1 MTPSQ
6 SLPFKKECCW
16 LCFLYFTL
24 WCHACRVN
32 CRSDKPKKVEL
43 GPSKSHNK
51 WQRNELPVQIYSASS
66 PAPLP
71 EIHPRIFYKRS
82 FPWFGTFLQRGF
94 RIHLLSPTFLMLYFW
109 SRTWTSLSTV
119 LPLIN
124 KLVGWSAWFS
134 FEILPQEPDTCWKM
148 SLKRHDCQLTHVV
161 LLASPAPRVHQEH
174 GLEEVMCGVENTYM
188 IYVAKFRASS

>member
-1 MTPSQ
+1 MSSQ
-6 SLPFKKECCW
+6 SR
-16 LCFLYFTL
+16 FTL
-24 WCHACRVN
+24 CLLLLLCL
-32 CRSDKPKKVEL
+32 RSTQESSIKDPFPGL
-43 GPSKSHNK
+43 GH
-51 WQRNELPVQIYSASS
+51 SS
-66 PAPLP
+66 SVS
-71 EIHPRIFYKRS
+71 EHP
-82 FPWFGTFLQRGF
+82 GF

-109 SRTWTSLSTV
+109 SQTWTSLSTL

-174 GLEEVMCGVENTYM
+174 CLEKVMCGVENTYM
-188 IYVAKFRASS
+188 IYVAKLRASS